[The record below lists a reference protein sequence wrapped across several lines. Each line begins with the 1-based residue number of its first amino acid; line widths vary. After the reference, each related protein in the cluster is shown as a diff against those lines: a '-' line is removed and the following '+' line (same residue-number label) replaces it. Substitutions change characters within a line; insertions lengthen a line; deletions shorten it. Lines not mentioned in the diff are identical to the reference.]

1 MRPTTHFLLLFVLL
15 LLSCGT
21 DNNDVTTNPS
31 IEPENKLL
39 DFTKITDVSLEEL
52 NTSFGFTFP
61 GVASTVINRNDLVPV
76 TAYKITYQTKH
87 PFSENTFTTASGLVI
102 VPESDNELPII
113 SYQHGTISSNDQVPS
128 AFVEFSQTRD
138 YLTVLSG
145 LQYIMIAPDYLG
157 YGASSHLLHPYEH
170 GPTLAESSFDMLQA
184 AKEFLDQE
192 SITYNDKLFLAGYS
206 EGGYA
211 SMALHEHIEK
221 NSEVPVTASFVGGG
235 AYNKTLFAKEIM
247 QKNEALNFIP
257 NYLWVLFTYNNIYN
271 INEPFSFYINEPYA
285 SNINVLNF
293 LESDEISTNPQEL
306 FTENF
311 RDIIINEKNHPI
323 IDALKDN
330 DRFDWNP
337 VGKVYIIHGD
347 NDNFVF
353 PSNATSAFEAMKSD
367 EANEHITL
375 TILEGKN
382 HSESGNLFGLTV
394 PQLINELR

>member
-1 MRPTTHFLLLFVLL
+1 MKSTQHLFLLFILL

-21 DNNDVTTNPS
+21 DDNDVTTKPVN
-31 IEPENKLL
+31 EPQNKLI
-39 DFTKITDVSLEEL
+39 TVSKITDVSLDEL
-52 NTSFGFTFP
+52 NVSFGFAFP
-61 GVASTVINRNDLVPV
+61 GVSSTIINKDDLVPV
-76 TAYKITYQTKH
+76 TAYKITYQTQH
-87 PFSENTFTTASGLVI
+87 PFSENAFTKASGLVI
-102 VPESDNELPII
+102 VPESGDALPIV
-113 SYQHGTISSNDQVPS
+113 SYQHGTISNNDQVPS
-128 AFVEFSQTRD
+128 SFVEHSQTRD
-138 YLTVLSG
+138 YLSVFSG
-145 LQYIMIAPDYLG
+145 LEYILIAPDYLG
-157 YGASSHLLHPYEH
+157 YGVSNHFLHPYEH
-170 GPTLAESSFDMLQA
+170 GPTLAVSSFDMLQA

-211 SMALHEHIEK
+211 TMAMHHHIE
-221 NSEVPVTASFVGGG
+221 NETDLNVTSSFVGGG
-235 AYNKTLFAKEIM
+235 AYNKTLFANEIM
-247 QKNEALNFIP
+247 QKDEPLNFIP

-293 LESDEISTNPQEL
+293 LELDQINTNPQEL

-311 RDIIINEKNHPI
+311 RNIIINEENHPI

-337 VGKVYIIHGD
+337 IGNVHFIHGE

-353 PSNATSAFEAMKSD
+353 PSNATTAFEAMRSG

-375 TILEGKN
+375 SLLEGKN
-382 HSESGNLFGLTV
+382 HFESGSIFALTV
-394 PQLINELR
+394 PLLIDGLR